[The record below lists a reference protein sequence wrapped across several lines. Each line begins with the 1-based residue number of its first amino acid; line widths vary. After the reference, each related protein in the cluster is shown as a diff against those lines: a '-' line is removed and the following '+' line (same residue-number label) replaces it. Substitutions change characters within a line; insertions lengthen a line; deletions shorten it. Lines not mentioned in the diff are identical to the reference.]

1 MYDPSDTITLTIP
14 RHTAHLLNSLAVS
27 EHRRLTPKL
36 AYNPKNQQQPGDDM
50 KALEDYIRAY
60 ADAAQRR

>member
-1 MYDPSDTITLTIP
+1 MYDPADTITLTIP
-14 RHTAHLLNSLAVS
+14 RHTAHLLNSFAVA
-27 EHRRLTPKL
+27 EHGNIQRSSSR
-36 AYNPKNQQQPGDDM
+36 AAARADDM